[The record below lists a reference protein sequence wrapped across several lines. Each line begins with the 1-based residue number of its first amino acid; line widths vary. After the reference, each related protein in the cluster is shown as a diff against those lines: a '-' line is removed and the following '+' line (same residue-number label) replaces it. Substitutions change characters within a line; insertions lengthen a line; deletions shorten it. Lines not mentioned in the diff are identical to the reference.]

1 MKQGV
6 KAEDLYRLR
15 FVSDPQIS
23 PDGERV
29 AYVAKR
35 INQDKDY
42 ESHLYICGFNSG
54 ASVQWTNGCQKDSSP
69 RWSPDGKTLA
79 FVSDRSGKNQVWLIS
94 SEGGE
99 AVQLTSST
107 QGAGSPVW
115 SPDGKSL
122 LVTVTVGEEI
132 EKENALK
139 PLEVTHLK
147 YKADGKGLLNEAY
160 SQLVHI
166 NLETKEE
173 LQLTDGAHQHFD
185 AAWSP
190 DGQKIAYCKSRGQ
203 RETISYAS
211 DLFVRTMNGKEA
223 RINQETGS
231 FTDPVWS
238 ADGEHLAFLGQTF
251 EYGSATLGNVY
262 TADVES
268 GKVLCLTG
276 EFDDH
281 AGDAMVGDMH
291 FGHPSP
297 KPFWS
302 KDGKGLYF
310 IASCEGNAS
319 LHYVTMEG
327 EVSQITQQK
336 CHLYG
341 YSMDVENDY
350 AVFAA
355 SSPTVPGDLFYASL
369 SNLSEEVRLTDVNEE
384 LLSSI
389 SLSQPEEF
397 TFIND
402 EGFRVQSWLL
412 KPPHYTEGS
421 KYPMV
426 LEIHGGPH
434 AMYGNT
440 FFHELQLLAASG
452 YVVLYSNPR
461 GSYGY
466 GQQFV
471 KACMEDYGG
480 GDYRDL
486 MAAVDHVVTH
496 CDFVDP
502 DQLVVTGGSYGGFMT
517 NWIVG
522 HTSRFK
528 AAVTQRS
535 ISNWLSFYGVSDIG
549 YYFTKW
555 EIGNHVWEDPEKLWQ
570 HSPLRLSSKV
580 ETPLLILHGEEDFR
594 CPIEQGEQLFIALK
608 QQGKPVKFVRFPKSD
623 HNLSRNGDPGLRV
636 NRLQY
641 IVSWFDDHLGQ
652 AEQGRSLHENIA
664 ADRI

>member
-1 MKQGV
+1 MKQGI

-23 PDGERV
+23 PDGEKV
-29 AYVAKR
+29 AYVVKV
-35 INQDKDY
+35 INQDKNY
-42 ESHLYICGFNSG
+42 ESHLYICGLNSG
-54 ASVQWTNGCQKDSSP
+54 ASVRWTNGRHKDSNP

-79 FVSDRSGKNQVWLIS
+79 FVSDRSGINQVWLIP

-99 AVQLTSST
+99 AVQLTSSVK
-107 QGAGSPVW
+107 GAGSPVW

-122 LVTVTVGEEI
+122 LVSVTVEE
-132 EKENALK
+132 EKEEENALK

-147 YKADGKGLLNEAY
+147 YKADGKGLLNDAY

-166 NLETKEE
+166 DVETREE
-173 LQLTDGAHQHFD
+173 TQLTSGAYQHFD

-203 RETISYAS
+203 GDAISYAS
-211 DLFVRTMNGKEA
+211 DLIVRTLNGTETK
-223 RINQETGS
+223 INQETGS
-231 FTDPVWS
+231 FSDPVWS

-262 TADVES
+262 NALVGS
-268 GKVLCLTG
+268 GKVVCLTRD
-276 EFDDH
+276 FDDH
-281 AGDAMVGDMH
+281 AGDAMVGDIH
-291 FGHPSP
+291 YGHPSP
-297 KPFWS
+297 KPVWS

-327 EVSQITQQK
+327 DVSQITRQK
-336 CHLYG
+336 CHVYG
-341 YSMDVENDY
+341 YTMAVENDY

-384 LLSSI
+384 LLSTI

-402 EGFRVQSWLL
+402 EGFTVQSWLL
-412 KPPHYTEGS
+412 KPPHYTEGN

-486 MAAVDHVVTH
+486 MAAVNHVTAH

-502 DQLVVTGGSYGGFMT
+502 EQLVVTGGSYGGFMT

-522 HTSRFK
+522 QTSRFK

-555 EIGNHVWEDPEKLWQ
+555 EIGNHVWEDPDKLWH

-608 QQGKPVKFVRFPKSD
+608 QQGKRVKFVRFPKSD

-641 IVSWFDDHLGQ
+641 IVNWFDDHLKPDGQ
-652 AEQGRSLHENIA
+652 GGRAHENIA
-664 ADRI
+664 ADRV